1 MCDRKYLRIVVQNS
15 RDSFLTLKF
24 DTDTLE
30 IDRKFEDVPGD
41 DIVMGDNVSYKI
53 TSIFFAVKRLQNSI
67 NEVNF
72 TFFNFLMIG
81 FKVAQKEPILICVS
95 LTFMSVHLYKLLS
108 LMRSERKYLE
118 YYQYS

>member
-81 FKVAQKEPILICVS
+81 FKVAQKEPILIVPEPPNS
-95 LTFMSVHLYKLLS
+95 LD
-108 LMRSERKYLE
+108 
-118 YYQYS
+118 